1 MTCFPASRARTSKC
15 AAGWGSAGLKYGLV
29 RAAPHHSILGDTLLE
44 LLPE

>member
-1 MTCFPASRARTSKC
+1 MRRRLGL
-15 AAGWGSAGLKYGLV
+15 GWSQVRLV